1 MFQFCFILIN
11 MLKRV
16 IKRKMLPVF
25 HFLIKI
31 TLHFLCFF
39 TKSNHIVPWLMA
51 IYIHITSFLTRAI
64 VSILFHHPY
73 H

>member
-1 MFQFCFILIN
+1 

-16 IKRKMLPVF
+16 IERKMLPVF

-31 TLHFLCFF
+31 TLHFLRFF
-39 TKSNHIVPWLMA
+39 TESNHIIPWLMT
-51 IYIHITSFLTRAI
+51 IYIHITSFLTRTV